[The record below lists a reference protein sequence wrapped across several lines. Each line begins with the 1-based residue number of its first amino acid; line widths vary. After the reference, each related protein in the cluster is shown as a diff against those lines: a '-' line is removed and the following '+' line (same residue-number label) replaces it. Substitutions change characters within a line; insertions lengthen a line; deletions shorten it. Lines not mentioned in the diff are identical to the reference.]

1 MTDGP
6 PLTIS
11 SMTIARSHL
20 VDQSRAGAYHHVSRC
35 VRRGFL
41 CGDQWDHRRQWIHD
55 AVREQAGAFAID
67 VLAYAVMANHFH
79 LVVTTHPERA
89 TGWSARAIAE
99 RWAVA
104 YPRHDHQGQ
113 TLPPDPVELERRAS
127 DSAWVDRH
135 RARLT
140 SVSWF
145 MKVMKERIARR
156 ANREDGCTGS
166 FWQGRF
172 ASVALLDQAAVIAC
186 MAYVDLNP
194 IRAKQAAT
202 PESSLMTSVHD
213 RVDARQL
220 SRIAAGVRERGAADD
235 GLATIIDVPGPQA
248 GLWIAPI
255 ERCTPGSDAAQ
266 TLAPCPIS
274 LDTYLELVDQ
284 TGRIV
289 RSGKRGAIPAELAPI
304 LARLE
309 IDAEHWIDAMMHGG
323 RFLGS
328 AVGSAVAR
336 AGEAVRRGVKWVVDR
351 LRLHRATAAA

>member
-1 MTDGP
+1 
-6 PLTIS
+6 
-11 SMTIARSHL
+11 MTIARSHL
-20 VDQSRAGAYHHVSRC
+20 VDPSRAGAYHLVSRC

-67 VLAYAVMANHFH
+67 ILAYAVMANHFH
-79 LVVTTHPERA
+79 LVVATHPERVA
-89 TGWSARAIAE
+89 AWSARAVAE

-104 YPRHDHQGQ
+104 YPRRDHSGQ
-113 TLPPDPVELERRAS
+113 ALPPDPAEIDRRAN
-127 DSAWVDRH
+127 DATWVDRH
-135 RARLT
+135 RGRLG

-172 ASVALLDQAAVIAC
+172 TSVALLDQLAVIAC

-194 IRAKQAAT
+194 IRARQATT
-202 PESSLMTSVHD
+202 PESSLMTSIHD

-220 SRIAAGVRERGAADD
+220 HRIAAGVRTRTGASGGPPA
-235 GLATIIDVPGPQA
+235 IIAVPDPQA
-248 GLWIAPI
+248 GLWITPI

-266 TLAPCPIS
+266 ALAPCPIS
-274 LDTYLELVDQ
+274 LDSYLELVDT

-289 RSGKRGAIPAELAPI
+289 LSGKRGAIPAELAPI

-309 IDAEHWIDAMMHGG
+309 IDAEQWIDAMMNGG

-328 AVGSAVAR
+328 AIGSAVAR